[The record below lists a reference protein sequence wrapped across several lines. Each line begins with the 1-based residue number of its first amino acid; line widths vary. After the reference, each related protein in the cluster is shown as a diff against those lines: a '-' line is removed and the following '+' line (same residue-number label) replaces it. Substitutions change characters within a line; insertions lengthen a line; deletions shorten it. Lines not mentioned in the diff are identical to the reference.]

1 MDFLISVF
9 VAIYGAFLGSFY
21 NVIAFRILRGESI
34 VTLRSHCLSC
44 KRVLSAAELCP
55 IFSYLFLCGKC
66 RNCGVSISPL
76 YCIFEI
82 ITAVGFVISYWKYG
96 LSGSFVLSVTFVSL
110 VVIGLLSNIR
120 YKRISNQVLLVFFVL
135 FFIEQFFLPTMVS
148 FYDACIG
155 VAVGFF
161 MPKFIESVSCGKIT
175 VRNHM
180 LYGVFG
186 LAMGWQF
193 VFLFLFFAVLFR
205 LFYGI
210 YQRMTNVFQK
220 QQEIL
225 LSPFL
230 AAMVIFIHWFG
241 EHIIFVVSNF
251 YKEDKVYVWVEA
263 FVVHLF

>member
-82 ITAVGFVISYWKYG
+82 ITALGFVISYWKYG
-96 LSGSFVLSVTFVSL
+96 LSV
-110 VVIGLLSNIR
+110 SNIR